1 MRAARTRCRRFR
13 DEAIFL
19 RRGETLPSGPGAA
32 AAIQRCPDFRTELA
46 VSGLGAGLAGVIIA
60 SRVGAGQANASV
72 GIELTVIAAMVV
84 GGTSIMGG
92 EGSVARSFLGVLL
105 LALILNGFNLLGVPS
120 EYHRVFQGIIL
131 LIAVGADVW
140 SRRSR

>member
-1 MRAARTRCRRFR
+1 MGAMYTLRGATRRPRGCQACRWARAYCR
-13 DEAIFL
+13 L
-19 RRGETLPSGPGAA
+19 RG
-32 AAIQRCPDFRTELA
+32 QRI
-46 VSGLGAGLAGVIIA
+46 GAGLAGVIIA

-120 EYHRVFQGIIL
+120 EYHRVFQGMIL

-140 SRRSR
+140 SRRRR